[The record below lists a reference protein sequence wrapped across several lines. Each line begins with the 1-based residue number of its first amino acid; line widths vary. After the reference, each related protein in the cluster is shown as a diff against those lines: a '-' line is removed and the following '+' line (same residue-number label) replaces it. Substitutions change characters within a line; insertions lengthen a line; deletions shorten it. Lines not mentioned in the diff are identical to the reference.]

1 MIKFQRA
8 GYHSKDLATDIIL
21 GITDGLDMSLW
32 CYVYASI
39 IFVGVLSIYLPVGIL
54 AALMGWVLVSIW
66 VTLTSR
72 EPLHIANLDDQ
83 AVVIFGS
90 IAVLMIATMG
100 DLAASPRGLATILFI
115 MAVTSL
121 VFSVVCYLVGRY
133 KLSRV
138 LELLPF
144 PVVCGFMASIGWLL
158 TNAGMEV
165 AADVYITATLIADL
179 GEGNRLLRLAL
190 SVGLG
195 AGLMLLTS
203 RFDKSWILPAA
214 SVAIVLVYYLI
225 ATANGMSHDEQ
236 LANGWLFHITE
247 SGGGVSSIL
256 RTLSLSDVD
265 WYFVASV
272 IPQMLTIVFLAILYA
287 SMSITALKAESGE
300 LLNIGEEFHHISTG
314 NVFCAAMCSAPGFTD
329 VVSTSMYK
337 EFGASSR
344 WLPLVSSAVGIL
356 IAIFGGSIIGYLPK
370 LLMGATIF
378 LFAFQ
383 TMYEWLYQNVR
394 GFSRVDY
401 AIIWIILFTT
411 ILVGFMQGI
420 GIGIILTLL
429 LFVFRYSR
437 ISAIQSRQTLRT
449 LRSSV
454 ERSHAANRVLQRLGS
469 SVIIYKLRGFLF
481 FGTANSILDR
491 IADTEQFHDGRSKA
505 ILMDFKRVTGM
516 DISALNT
523 FIQIKKLC
531 DSEGVLLTFSGVP
544 QKIRAKLIAV
554 DAASLD
560 GARPL
565 IFDESDFAVEY
576 LENSVLEQS
585 RSGSDQLTVRDFL
598 VAMIGD
604 EHKVKLL
611 LQAMNKKNCQ
621 AGETLFK
628 QGEPD
633 SGLYIIEKGA
643 LSAFIT
649 TADGGK
655 IRVRKFSRGSLIG
668 ELSAYL
674 HDKHRTATVIADE
687 DSVIYHLDPQKLDL
701 PESDSRDLKACI
713 HEMVA
718 MTLAERVSFMN
729 NRLLTEAS

>member
-1 MIKFQRA
+1 
-8 GYHSKDLATDIIL
+8 
-21 GITDGLDMSLW
+21 
-32 CYVYASI
+32 
-39 IFVGVLSIYLPVGIL
+39 
-54 AALMGWVLVSIW
+54 
-66 VTLTSR
+66 
-72 EPLHIANLDDQ
+72 
-83 AVVIFGS
+83 
-90 IAVLMIATMG
+90 
-100 DLAASPRGLATILFI
+100 
-115 MAVTSL
+115 
-121 VFSVVCYLVGRY
+121 
-133 KLSRV
+133 
-138 LELLPF
+138 
-144 PVVCGFMASIGWLL
+144 
-158 TNAGMEV
+158 
-165 AADVYITATLIADL
+165 
-179 GEGNRLLRLAL
+179 
-190 SVGLG
+190 
-195 AGLMLLTS
+195 
-203 RFDKSWILPAA
+203 
-214 SVAIVLVYYLI
+214 
-225 ATANGMSHDEQ
+225 
-236 LANGWLFHITE
+236 
-247 SGGGVSSIL
+247 
-256 RTLSLSDVD
+256 
-265 WYFVASV
+265 
-272 IPQMLTIVFLAILYA
+272 MLTIVFLGILYA
-287 SMSITALKAESGE
+287 SMSITALKAESDE
-300 LLNIGEEFHHISTG
+300 LLNIGEEFHHISAG
-314 NVFCAAMCSAPGFTD
+314 NVFSAAVCSAPSLTD

-356 IAIFGGSIIGYLPK
+356 IAVFGGSIIGYLPK

-454 ERSHAANRVLQRLGS
+454 ERSHAANRVLQRHGS

-481 FGTANSILDR
+481 FGTANSIFDR
-491 IADTEQFHDGRSKA
+491 IADTEQFRDGQRKA

-523 FIQIKKLC
+523 FIHIKKLC

-544 QKIRAKLIAV
+544 QKVRAKLIAV
-554 DAASLD
+554 DAASMD
-560 GARPL
+560 GAQPL

-576 LENSVLEQS
+576 LENNVLEQS
-585 RSGSDQLTVRDFL
+585 KSGPDQLTVRDYL
-598 VAMIGD
+598 MAMIGD
-604 EHKVKLL
+604 ENKVRLL

-621 AGETLFK
+621 EGEILFK
-628 QGEPD
+628 QGEAD
-633 SGLYIIEKGA
+633 SGFYVIEKGA

-649 TADGGK
+649 TAGGDK

-674 HDKHRTATVIADE
+674 YDKHRTATVIADE

-701 PESDSRDLKACI
+701 SDSDSRDLKACI

-729 NRLLTEAS
+729 NRLLTRAS